1 MAETPRKDHWSSLLE
16 SIGLATATPQKPA
29 AETASEIAAEVPPA
43 AAPIPA
49 ATPPEVPAAES
60 APAAEAAKPAAK
72 KPAKTSGHWGKLAG
86 MLGLSVAQPE
96 PEPEPEPAPQPPAPT
111 PVAAVPNP
119 LAEMRAAPSVAND
132 LPPDLFA
139 PPARAE
145 VESRPAPRD
154 RERSDR
160 SERERGR
167 GRDEHRDSRPAEG
180 RRDSRD
186 TERSSGERAGSDR
199 GGSDRGGRGDRGR
212 GRDDRRDSENRPPR
226 RDNPPARRGFGEGV
240 SEDWQPETHS
250 QPAYEQEPAAEH
262 FDDDFVAPREP
273 SLDSPA
279 DEERL
284 GFDRP
289 ADEEGE
295 RRPRRRRRRRGGRRD
310 EEEAT
315 PRAARPVDDF
325 DAPASEPFVDEPYAA
340 EAYADADDD
349 FHAELPPVDE
359 DVAAD
364 DDRPARRA
372 PGDSE
377 GGEDRGPRRRRRR
390 RRGGRRDEG
399 AEAPRSAPA
408 SRPAPAAR
416 NAADDDSDLEDD
428 FAEVEE
434 VRPTPSAA
442 RGRPQRDSRRAPTED
457 DEVDEMLQ
465 AELDEDGGEGVAHK
479 KIPTWQETVGV
490 LIDGNM
496 SMRSERPETRGG
508 RGRRPP
514 HRGR

>member
-29 AETASEIAAEVPPA
+29 AETASEIAAEVPPTVSAETTAPPKA
-43 AAPIPA
+43 AAEQS
-49 ATPPEVPAAES
+49 PPVAE
-60 APAAEAAKPAAK
+60 PPKPAAK

-96 PEPEPEPAPQPPAPT
+96 PEPEPEPEPAPAATPAPSPPAAVTNPLDEIRSYT
-111 PVAAVPNP
+111 PVKD
-119 LAEMRAAPSVAND
+119 D

-145 VESRPAPRD
+145 AESRPP

-160 SERERGR
+160 DRGGR
-167 GRDEHRDSRPAEG
+167 GQEPRSRDTRDSRPAEG

-186 TERSSGERAGSDR
+186 GERSADRSGPER
-199 GGSDRGGRGDRGR
+199 GRGDRGR
-212 GRDDRRDSENRPPR
+212 GRVDRRDDRPPR
-226 RDNPPARRGFGEGV
+226 RENAPRRGFGEGV
-240 SEDWQPETHS
+240 ADDYSP
-250 QPAYEQEPAAEH
+250 PAPAAEQY
-262 FDDDFVAPREP
+262 DDFVAPRE
-273 SLDSPA
+273 SIEDSPVA
-279 DEERL
+279 EERL

-289 ADEEGE
+289 ADEDGGE
-295 RRPRRRRRRRGGRRD
+295 HRRRRRRRRRGGRRD
-310 EEEAT
+310 EEEVT
-315 PRAARPVDDF
+315 PRAAVPADEDF
-325 DAPASEPFVDEPYAA
+325 DAPAEPFADEPYAA
-340 EAYADADDD
+340 EPYADADDD
-349 FHAELPPVDE
+349 FLEELPPVDE
-359 DVAAD
+359 DVASD
-364 DDRPARRA
+364 EDRPARRA

-390 RRGGRRDEG
+390 RRGGRRDE
-399 AEAPRSAPA
+399 AETPRATPT
-408 SRPAPAAR
+408 AR
-416 NAADDDSDLEDD
+416 SVDSDDSDLEDFESD
-428 FAEVEE
+428 
-434 VRPTPSAA
+434 RPAPPAS
-442 RGRPQRDSRRAPTED
+442 RGRPQREHRRVPSED

-465 AELDEDGGEGVAHK
+465 AELDEDGGEGHAHK